1 MHVFL
6 VASCA
11 AAGVVV
17 GAVLDPVGQRLADR
31 SRAVDERRRLDRAEQ
46 RAGDTGTGGD
56 KAATP
61 TDSVSIPLPVPVP
74 ELGADREAAPA
85 ADGEPGAGGGEPV
98 RHLLASGRSIP
109 RTVGAAIVTGALVG
123 AAAARFG
130 PHLILAPYAV
140 FLVMAV
146 TVSVTDLTHRLVPR
160 HLVYGAMVL
169 VVPLLVV
176 VSSLDHSWSD
186 LSGAAIAGAVA
197 FGVFFVIWFVVPRGM
212 GYGDVR
218 LAGAIGV
225 TVGYLSLLHAYLA
238 FLVGFVLGL
247 VLGLVLMVGSSAGR
261 KTRIP
266 FAPALCAGAAVAI
279 LWGGPLVHHLFP
291 SSVTG

>member
-6 VASCA
+6 VVSCA
-11 AAGVVV
+11 AVGVAA

-31 SRAVDERRRLDRAEQ
+31 SRADEERRRLERAEG
-46 RAGDTGTGGD
+46 RSGDAGAGDDVAGVPEVPPT
-56 KAATP
+56 TP
-61 TDSVSIPLPVPVP
+61 APVPVP
-74 ELGADREAAPA
+74 ELGADGDAERVT
-85 ADGEPGAGGGEPV
+85 GAVSGPQDAGPT
-98 RHLLASGRSIP
+98 RHLLPAGHSPP
-109 RTVGAAIVTGALVG
+109 RTVGAAVVTGVLV
-123 AAAARFG
+123 AAAAVRFG
-130 PHLILAPYAV
+130 PHLVLAPYAV

-160 HLVYGAMVL
+160 YLIYGAMAL

-176 VSSLDHSWSD
+176 VSSLDHSWRD

-197 FGVFFVIWFVVPRGM
+197 FGVFFVIWFAVPKGM

-225 TVGYLSLLHAYLA
+225 AVGYLSLLHAYVA
-238 FLVGFVLGL
+238 FLIGFVLGL
-247 VLGLVLMVGSSAGR
+247 ALGLVLMVGSSAGR

-266 FAPALCAGAAVAI
+266 FAPALCAGAAIAV
-279 LWGGPLVHHLFP
+279 LWGDPLVHHLFHT
-291 SSVTG
+291 SAGG

>member
-1 MHVFL
+1 MFL

-11 AAGVVV
+11 AVGVVA

-31 SRAVDERRRLDRAEQ
+31 SRAVEERRRLERAEQ
-46 RAGDTGTGGD
+46 PSDRVGTGD
-56 KAATP
+56 AETPAP
-61 TDSVSIPLPVPVP
+61 TDPPSTRTPVPVP
-74 ELGADREAAPA
+74 DLDAGRETEGVADVGPAPA
-85 ADGEPGAGGGEPV
+85 RHILAAGPSV
-98 RHLLASGRSIP
+98 P
-109 RTVGAAIVTGALVG
+109 RTVGAAVVTGALVG

-130 PHLILAPYAV
+130 PHLILAPFAV

-146 TVSVTDLTHRLVPR
+146 TVSVTDLTHRLIPR
-160 HLVYGAMVL
+160 YLIFGGMAL

-176 VSSLDHSWSD
+176 VSALDHSWRD

-197 FGVFFVIWFVVPRGM
+197 FGVFFLIWFVVPRGM

-225 TVGYLSLLHAYLA
+225 TVVYLSLLHAYLA
-238 FLVGFVLGL
+238 FLLGFVLGL

-266 FAPALCAGAAVAI
+266 FAPALCAGAAIAI
-279 LWGGPLVHHLFP
+279 LWGDPIVHHLFDTTA
-291 SSVTG
+291 TG